1 MGSKHLIKSLN
12 KVLLELSVF
21 SGDGYCVNSIG
32 IPLQTWEI
40 FRQSTRQHQGFTV
53 TNCCFLLLGLSG
65 MDNFNKPRSTIGKM
79 CLVMR

>member
-1 MGSKHLIKSLN
+1 MFTQKKAARGDLCVHNEYSSLWHTLIK
-12 KVLLELSVF
+12 
-21 SGDGYCVNSIG
+21 
-32 IPLQTWEI
+32 PLHSPKI

-79 CLVMR
+79 CLVIR